1 MNKTVYK
8 IIDNPAVIVF
18 SIMSIIALTV
28 WLCYTPME
36 EKPVIETITFTDGTV
51 VKSKGHASYESGMT
65 RYFDQNSKKV
75 EVPTIT
81 IKSIK

>member
-8 IIDNPAVIVF
+8 ILDNPVIIAF
-18 SIMSIIALTV
+18 SLMSVIALTM

-36 EKPVIETITFTDGTV
+36 EKPVVETITFTDGTT
-51 VKSKGHASYESGMT
+51 VKSKGHASYDNGIT
-65 RYFDQNSKKV
+65 RYYDTNSKRV
-75 EVPTIT
+75 EVPTIS